1 MKRNVLVTPF
11 LVLLNTSVYSIE
23 ISSDDEKKPFSQQA
37 ELTPDELQ
45 ARIDKFK
52 AYLTSLPIEIQ
63 QTIGELQGYKNRGIE
78 AENMVKNLLVNLD
91 KCATRELD
99 EMAKMACSNVSDG
112 RVSRTIKAYKKQI
125 TDAIDFVNRKLKE
138 LRKKEKNTDIISDS
152 IKSLENARDILLRKV

>member
-1 MKRNVLVTPF
+1 MKRNVLVIPF

-63 QTIGELQGYKNRGIE
+63 QTIGELQGYKNRCIAKE
-78 AENMVKNLLVNLD
+78 RYYLL
-91 KCATRELD
+91 
-99 EMAKMACSNVSDG
+99 
-112 RVSRTIKAYKKQI
+112 
-125 TDAIDFVNRKLKE
+125 
-138 LRKKEKNTDIISDS
+138 
-152 IKSLENARDILLRKV
+152 